1 MAQQTNPAANNAT
14 SSIDNTQ
21 LATKA
26 LSPYWLALAVSVLCL
41 VLYLAALLYPAIDH
55 LLSYQRHAISDG
67 QWWRLISGNL
77 LHTNHWHV
85 LMNLA
90 GLWVVLSLHH
100 FHYRLAGLCLL
111 FLLLCLLEGVGLYLG
126 YPQLLGYVGLSGMLH
141 GLFAFGA
148 VQDIINK
155 VRLGYVLLIGVIIKV
170 GHEQF
175 YGASDEVTSMI
186 GARVATE
193 AHLVGLLCGLVCAL
207 LWAGVIF
214 IRGRKHLTV
223 NANK

>member
-1 MAQQTNPAANNAT
+1 MTQHTGNAAHNAT
-14 SSIDNTQ
+14 SIIDTQ
-21 LATKA
+21 QATKA
-26 LSPYWLALAVSVLCL
+26 LSPYWLALVVSVLCIS
-41 VLYLAALLYPAIDH
+41 LYLASLLYPAVDH

-67 QWWRLISGNL
+67 QWWRLISGNF

-100 FHYRLAGLCLL
+100 FHYRLTGLSLL
-111 FLLLCLLEGVGLYLG
+111 FVLLCLLEGVGLYLG

-155 VRLGYVLLIGVIIKV
+155 VHLGYVLLIGVIIKV

-186 GARVATE
+186 GARVAIE
-193 AHLVGLLCGLVCAL
+193 AHLVGLLCGLLCAL
-207 LWAGVIF
+207 LWAGVLF
-214 IRGRKHLTV
+214 IRSKNTSR
-223 NANK
+223 